1 MYHYSIVSKL
11 DMTSLWFSVCQSRF
25 PSGKTLIDQ
34 LNKIS
39 WLTVQETQKISKN
52 AAMVHSFFG
61 FVSFSHVQWQ
71 KFRGMWAVEW
81 LHLVYALQLTNLWVF
96 NWWASWSNLCVAA
109 LLPALSLKKKHLRSM
124 EQRCRFH
131 FNVDANSNFIG
142 LCLISKSRWGKIFD
156 WNWGD
161 WKEGSRPN
169 YNIAIVYSSHKK

>member
-109 LLPALSLKKKHLRSM
+109 LLPALSLKKNISGLWNSAAGFISM
-124 EQRCRFH
+124 SMQIPISLDFALSLNRGGAKFLIE
-131 FNVDANSNFIG
+131 IG
-142 LCLISKSRWGKIFD
+142 GIEKRDLVRTII
-156 WNWGD
+156 
-161 WKEGSRPN
+161 
-169 YNIAIVYSSHKK
+169 